1 MIVAPASASIKLASG
16 PGRRVLKSRTRRLAR
31 GGMFVPA
38 YGLLLDGDN
47 CLGFLGTAAIG
58 AASDINFAN
67 GSG

>member
-1 MIVAPASASIKLASG
+1 V
-16 PGRRVLKSRTRRLAR
+16 R

-38 YGLLLDGDN
+38 YWLLLGGDN